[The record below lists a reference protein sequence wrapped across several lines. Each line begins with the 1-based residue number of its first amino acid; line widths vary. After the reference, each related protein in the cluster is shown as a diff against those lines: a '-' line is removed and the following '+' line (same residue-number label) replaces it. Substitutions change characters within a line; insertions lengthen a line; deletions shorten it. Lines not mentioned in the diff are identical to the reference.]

1 MTKNKKRILVDM
13 SATLIHHGHIRLLK
27 KASEYGIVIIALTT
41 DEEIKKSKGYSP
53 ELSYSEMEEILLS
66 IKYVYQVIPSTWL
79 IDEEFLDINNIDL
92 LVHGSDNSNPISKDR
107 LLILP
112 RTPNI
117 SSTKLRERA
126 KEIIN
131 TETI

>member
-41 DEEIKKSKGYSP
+41 DEEIKKNKGYSP
-53 ELSYSEMEEILLS
+53 ELSYSEREEILLS

-131 TETI
+131 TKNI